1 MIVGVAGILL
11 LSGPVGA
18 DGAAAGTR
26 GERSGRRGS
35 ERARER
41 VLWRMR
47 ERRGALPDLLTSVPA
62 VWAEGARGKK
72 EAHGPKYML
81 PRFEI
86 ILWHSLI
93 HSFLCFATSLP
104 FLN

>member
-11 LSGPVGA
+11 LSGPVGT

-41 VLWRMR
+41 ECCGECVSGEGL
-47 ERRGALPDLLTSVPA
+47 ALPAGPWPSVVRA
-62 VWAEGARGKK
+62 TIV
-72 EAHGPKYML
+72 
-81 PRFEI
+81 I
-86 ILWHSLI
+86 ILQ
-93 HSFLCFATSLP
+93 F
-104 FLN
+104 